1 MSKGGWGRAV
11 RQAHRLTVTLL
22 LATFLHAGLA
32 QGWITSTG
40 TSAASVALAGT
51 AELGSSVRL
60 RIGETTLTF
69 DLSETGPGA
78 PTCVASRQQDVPVV
92 MGQLMSGTM
101 VKPLGTTPRLQG
113 SNIAA
118 VDGGTPIRAGDIP
131 LAPAAGEVVCY
142 HAFPLQIFSNSTGWQ
157 LTVDREDEHDFPSI
171 ERLWVGSACDAQ
183 GVEALWLLQDMQRV
197 TLHHS
202 MQAGACAEAVIIVAV
217 GLGGHPGGTSAAALR
232 YSLLSADPA
241 SALDTR

>member
-1 MSKGGWGRAV
+1 MSKSDRGGAV

-22 LATFLHAGLA
+22 LATFLHAGIA
-32 QGWITSTG
+32 QDWITSTG
-40 TSAASVALAGT
+40 TSAASVALAGI
-51 AELGSSVRL
+51 AELNSSVRL

-69 DLSETGPGA
+69 DLTETGPGA

-92 MGQLMSGTM
+92 MGHLMSGTM

-118 VDGGTPIRAGDIP
+118 VDGGTPIRASDIP
-131 LAPAAGEVVCY
+131 LASAAGEVVCY

-157 LTVDREDEHDFPSI
+157 LTVDREDQHDFPSI
-171 ERLWVGSACDAQ
+171 ERLYVGSACDAQ

-202 MQAGACAEAVIIVAV
+202 MQAGDCAEAVILVAV
-217 GLGGHPGGTSAAALR
+217 GLGSHPGGTSAAALR
-232 YSLLSADPA
+232 YSLLSAEPA
-241 SALDTR
+241 SVLDTQ

>member
-1 MSKGGWGRAV
+1 MSKDGRGRAV
-11 RQAHRLTVTLL
+11 RQAHRLTVTLI
-22 LATFLHAGLA
+22 LAMFVHTGIA

-51 AELGSSVRL
+51 AELGPSVRL

-69 DLSETGPGA
+69 DLTETGPGA

-92 MGQLMSGTM
+92 IGYLMSGTM

-113 SNIAA
+113 SDIAA
-118 VDGGTPIRAGDIP
+118 IDGGTLIRAGDIP

-157 LTVDREDEHDFPSI
+157 LTVDRDDEHDFPSI
-171 ERLWVGSACDAQ
+171 ERLYVGSACDAQ
-183 GVEALWLLQDMQRV
+183 GVEALWLLHDMQRV

-202 MQAGACAEAVIIVAV
+202 MQAGACREAVILVAV
-217 GLGGHPGGTSAAALR
+217 GLGSHRGGTSAAALR
-232 YSLLSADPA
+232 YSLLSADPV
-241 SALDTR
+241 SALDTQ